1 MDTIKLRET
10 ITRIKEST
18 GHREKTYGS
27 GKDISV
33 IISNIKRAYIRDD
46 NTQLKKTIIKIKNS
60 FLSNWRK
67 EQLPFVTTV
76 VNKMDLKSGI
86 PLPILSICG
95 KGTQEIR
102 FTKYLAYFLD
112 PNKQHGLQDRLLET
126 MLNPECKRFGLDKD
140 WRVGCEVVPEINL
153 GEVSNGIESVGCFA
167 DIGIVGNDYLIVIEQ
182 KVLSSESKHSKS
194 ELNQLRRYN
203 VALETNED
211 FRDKKHIKIYLTP
224 QRKNSNSTSDWINLT
239 HSDIISRGLV
249 LLKSSDLP
257 KTGRENLLRL
267 LIDLAVGP
275 YEIMEDIADEINVL
289 GNRIITEEF
298 NLATFIRFKRLIDD
312 NRQFVELLMEG

>member
-1 MDTIKLRET
+1 MDTIKLRDT
-10 ITRIKEST
+10 ITRIKEAT
-18 GHREKTYGS
+18 GHREEIYGS
-27 GKDISV
+27 GKDISD
-33 IISNIKRAYIRDD
+33 IISSIKHAYIRDD

-67 EQLPFVTTV
+67 EQIPFVTSV
-76 VNKMDLKSGI
+76 VNRIDLKSGI

-102 FTKYLAYFLD
+102 FTKYLSYFLD
-112 PNKQHGLQDRLLET
+112 QNKQHGLQDRLLEA
-126 MLNPECKRFGLDKD
+126 MLNPECNRLGLDKD
-140 WRVGCEVVPEINL
+140 WRVGCEVVPEIKL
-153 GEVSNGIESVGCFA
+153 GEVSNGITSVGCFA

-182 KVLSSESKHSKS
+182 KILSSESNHPNS

-203 VALETNED
+203 KALENSDD
-211 FRDKKHIKIYLTP
+211 FRNKKHIKIYLTP
-224 QRKNSNSTSDWINLT
+224 QRKNSNSIFGWINLT
-239 HSDIISRGLV
+239 HSDIIDRGLV
-249 LLKSSDLP
+249 LLKSPDLT

-275 YEIMEDIADEINVL
+275 YEIAGDIADEINVL

-298 NLATFIRFKRLIDD
+298 NLSTFIRFKRLIED

>member
-18 GHREKTYGS
+18 EHRKETDES

-33 IISNIKRAYIRDD
+33 IISSIRHAYIRGD
-46 NTQLKKTIIKIKNS
+46 NTQLKNTIIKIKNS
-60 FLSNWRK
+60 FLLNWRK
-67 EQLPFVTTV
+67 EQIPFVASV
-76 VNKMDLKSGI
+76 VNRIDLKSGI

-102 FTKYLAYFLD
+102 FTKYLSYFLD
-112 PNKQHGLQDRLLET
+112 QNKQHGLQDRLLEVI
-126 MLNPECKRFGLDKD
+126 LNPECKRLGLGED
-140 WRVGCEVVPEINL
+140 WQIGCEVIPEIKL
-153 GEVSNGIESVGCFA
+153 GEVSSGIGYVGCFA

-182 KVLSSESKHSKS
+182 KILSNESNHPNS

-203 VALETNED
+203 VALENNED
-211 FRDKKHIKIYLTP
+211 FKHKKHIKIYLTP
-224 QRKNSNSTSDWINLT
+224 HRKNSNSISGWINLT
-239 HSDIISRGLV
+239 HGDIINRGLV

-257 KTGRENLLRL
+257 KTGKENLLRL

-275 YEIMEDIADEINVL
+275 YEMVEDIVDEINVL

-298 NLATFIRFKRLIDD
+298 NLSTFIRFRRLIDD
-312 NRQFVELLMEG
+312 NRQFIELLMEG